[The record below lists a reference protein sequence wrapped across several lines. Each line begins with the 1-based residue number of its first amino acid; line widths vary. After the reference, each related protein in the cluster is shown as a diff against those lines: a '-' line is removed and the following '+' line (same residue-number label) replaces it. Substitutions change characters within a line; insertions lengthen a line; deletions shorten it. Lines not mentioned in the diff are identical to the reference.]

1 MKIKAIYI
9 LSILLTLAL
18 SSCEDIVQ
26 LESPKSNNFLVVE
39 ATLTNLPGPQKIMLT
54 KSQAYFD
61 NSAVPKISGAEVKVR
76 DNMGREY
83 VFVEQKDQA
92 GTYVWQPNIATEVL
106 GKMGMTYQLSI
117 KWSNEQFT
125 ASSTMRRVPPI
136 DSLLYQFD
144 EASGRQR
151 GDDKPKEGY
160 EAQFFAKDFLGLGD
174 CYRVKTYKNGK
185 LFNDPSNISVIYDGA
200 FQQGASASDGLIF
213 NLPIRRSISPELYL
227 ENDLIKVELYSI
239 SQDQFNFYSQARLEL
254 NNAGLFS
261 RPAANIPTNIQNLIA
276 TSSIQGA
283 GWFGVSAVS
292 IFETK
297 VDPKLAR
304 KGLK

>member
-1 MKIKAIYI
+1 MKNKAIYI
-9 LSILLTLAL
+9 LSILLTVLL
-18 SSCEDIVQ
+18 SSCEDVVQ
-26 LESPKSNNFLVVE
+26 LESPRSNNYLVVE
-39 ATLTNLPGPQKIMLT
+39 ATLTNLPGPQKIILS

-61 NSAVPKISGAEVKVR
+61 NSVSPKISGAEVKVR
-76 DNMGREY
+76 DNAGQEY
-83 VFVEQKDQA
+83 LFLEQKDQA
-92 GTYVWQPNIATEVL
+92 GTYVWQPKSPTDIL
-106 GKMGMTYQLSI
+106 GKMGMTYQLAI
-117 KWSNEQFT
+117 NWSNEQFT
-125 ASSTMRRVPPI
+125 ASATMRRVPLI

-160 EAQFFAKDFLGLGD
+160 DAQFFAKDFLGLGD

-200 FQQGASASDGLIF
+200 FQQGAASDGLVF
-213 NLPIRRSISPELYL
+213 NLPIRRSISPELYV
-227 ENDLIKVELYSI
+227 ENDSIKVELYSI
-239 SQDQFNFYSQARLEL
+239 SQDQYNFYSQARLEL

-261 RPAANIPTNIQNLIA
+261 RPAANIPTNIQNLK
-276 TSSIQGA
+276 SNSPIQGA

-292 IFETK
+292 VIATK
-297 VDPKLAR
+297 VDPKKAR

>member
-9 LSILLTLAL
+9 FSILLTVAL

-26 LESPKSNNFLVVE
+26 LESPKSNNYLVVE

-61 NSAVPKISGAEVKVR
+61 NAAVPKISGAEVKVR
-76 DNMGREY
+76 DNMGQEY
-83 VFVEQKDQA
+83 VFVEENEQV
-92 GTYVWQPNIATEVL
+92 GTYVWQPKTATDIL
-106 GKMGMTYQLSI
+106 GKMGMTYQLSVN
-117 KWSNEQFT
+117 WSNEQFT
-125 ASSTMRRVPPI
+125 ASATMRRVPTI

-151 GDDKPKEGY
+151 GDEKPKEGY
-160 EAQFFAKDFLGLGD
+160 DAQFFAKDFSGLGD

-185 LFNDPSNISVIYDGA
+185 LYNDPSNISVIYDGA
-200 FQQGASASDGLIF
+200 FQQGAASDGLTF

-227 ENDLIKVELYSI
+227 ENDKIKVELYSI

-261 RPAANIPTNIQNLIA
+261 RPAANIPTNIQNLNSN
-276 TSSIQGA
+276 SSIQGA

-292 IFETK
+292 VFETK

>member
-1 MKIKAIYI
+1 MKNTAIYI
-9 LSILLTLAL
+9 LSILFITLL

-26 LESPKSNNFLVVE
+26 LESPKSNNYLVVE
-39 ATLTNLPGPQKIMLT
+39 ATLTNLAGPQKIMLS

-61 NSAVPKISGAEVKVR
+61 NTVSPKISGAEVKVR
-76 DNMGREY
+76 DNMGQEY

-92 GTYVWQPNIATEVL
+92 GTYVWQPKAATDIL

-117 KWSNEQFT
+117 NWSNELFT
-125 ASSTMRRVPPI
+125 ASATMRRVPTI

-151 GDDKPKEGY
+151 GDNKPKEGY
-160 EAQFFAKDFLGLGD
+160 DAQFFAKDFLGLGD

-185 LFNDPSNISVIYDGA
+185 LYNDPSNISVIYDGA
-200 FQQGASASDGLIF
+200 FQQGAASDGLTF

-261 RPAANIPTNIQNLIA
+261 RPAANIPTNIQNLNA
-276 TSSIQGA
+276 NSSLQGA

-292 IFETK
+292 VFETK